1 MFFWC
6 GFYIHLVYAGCK
18 YYAICAVLEEF
29 LHGLIICD
37 ACYKFNVERNYLMI
51 VISNVVYDEED
62 IFINN
67 EYTTKQ

>member
-1 MFFWC
+1 M
-6 GFYIHLVYAGCK
+6 H
-18 YYAICAVLEEF
+18 VLREDIM
-29 LHGLIICD
+29 HGLISCD

-51 VISNVVYDEED
+51 VIINVVYNED

>member
-1 MFFWC
+1 M
-6 GFYIHLVYAGCK
+6 LR
-18 YYAICAVLEEF
+18 EEIIY
-29 LHGLIICD
+29 GLIICD

-51 VISNVVYDEED
+51 VISNVVYDED